1 MTALRLTQDRY
12 PRAARDNQP
21 AVNTTNQVQIRIIS
35 SNHALV
41 RATANL
47 VKVILKLN
55 SYTVSDDGGYK
66 PGRDGQSWI
75 RYLQFTKKEKK

>member
-1 MTALRLTQDRY
+1 MTALHLTQDRY
-12 PRAARDNQP
+12 PRPIRDNEP
-21 AVNTTNQVQIRIIS
+21 AVDTSNQVQIRIIS
-35 SNHALV
+35 GNHSLV

-47 VKVILKLN
+47 IKVILKLN